1 MTCGL
6 LQDHLDSGT
15 QALLELPP
23 SPVDKLWKNKI
34 ANMMVPVLF
43 EMTQQDKAI
52 SNSLMLVSIKLH
64 FQHENKDHAVKVKNL
79 SHTYI

>member
-1 MTCGL
+1 
-6 LQDHLDSGT
+6 
-15 QALLELPP
+15 
-23 SPVDKLWKNKI
+23 
-34 ANMMVPVLF
+34 MMVPVLF

-79 SHTYI
+79 SHIYINKKDA